1 MTRDEII
8 AIVADELGKI
18 APEIDV
24 DLVDGTGDLREEF
37 DLDSM
42 DFLTLVT
49 ALHERLEVDIPE
61 ADYAK
66 LETLDATV
74 TYLETKVDV

>member
-8 AIVADELGKI
+8 AAVADELGKI
-18 APEIDV
+18 APEIDI
-24 DLVDGTGDLREEF
+24 DLIDGTADLREEF
-37 DLDSM
+37 DIDSM
-42 DFLTLVT
+42 DFLTFVT
-49 ALHERLEVDIPE
+49 ALHERLGIDIPE

-74 TYLETKVDV
+74 AYLETKENV

>member
-8 AIVADELGKI
+8 AAVVDELGKI
-18 APEIDV
+18 APEIDP
-24 DLVDGTGDLREEF
+24 DLIDRTADLREEF
-37 DLDSM
+37 DIDSM
-42 DFLTLVT
+42 DFLTFVT
-49 ALHERLEVDIPE
+49 ALHERMGIDIPE

-74 TYLETKVDV
+74 AYLETKLDV

>member
-8 AIVADELGKI
+8 AVVADELGNI

-24 DLVDGTGDLREEF
+24 DLIDRTGDLREEF

-49 ALHERLEVDIPE
+49 ALHERMGIDIPE

-66 LETLDATV
+66 LGSLDAAV
-74 TYLETKVDV
+74 SYLETKVAA

>member
-8 AIVADELGKI
+8 AAVADELGKI
-18 APEIDV
+18 APEIDL
-24 DLVDGTGDLREEF
+24 DLIDGTADLREEF
-37 DLDSM
+37 DIDSM
-42 DFLTLVT
+42 DFLTFVT
-49 ALHERLEVDIPE
+49 ALHERMGIDIPE

-74 TYLETKVDV
+74 AYLETKLDV

>member
-8 AIVADELGKI
+8 AAVADELGKI
-18 APEIDV
+18 APEIDL
-24 DLVDGTGDLREEF
+24 DLIDGTADLREEF
-37 DLDSM
+37 DIDSM
-42 DFLTLVT
+42 DFLTFVT
-49 ALHERLEVDIPE
+49 ALHERMGIDIPE

-74 TYLETKVDV
+74 AYLETKLDF